1 MRGLYTVRAD
11 APDSDCISVAYS
23 PRRSCES
30 DGIPSL
36 VATMRA
42 MYPAAIVRVF
52 DPNGNRDAAR
62 EIVHRCA
69 VHAAILPCDG
79 EHESRRAVQILRL
92 HASGDH
98 SYCATAALCD
108 ER

>member
-1 MRGLYTVRAD
+1 MQGLYTVRAD

-52 DPNGNRDAAR
+52 DPNGNRDAAH
-62 EIVHRCA
+62 EIVQRCA

-79 EHESRRAVQILRL
+79 EHESRRAVQILHL
-92 HASGDH
+92 HDADDH
-98 SYCATAALCD
+98 TYCASAAHCG
-108 ER
+108 EP